1 MKLSQLRNLTAVAK
15 AGSVRQAS
23 RDLHISQSAV
33 TKSIKQLEEFLG
45 VELLHRASHGVTPTV
60 FGEALIARASVIE
73 AELRHARNEI
83 EHLEGSKTGDIRIS
97 ASPTVAMNLVPRA
110 IVSFKKTHPQVNF
123 QIQEGFYPDN
133 LAAVRLGELD
143 AAVCLLPDKPTDE
156 ELEFEVLLED
166 QVTPAVRT
174 GHPLTREA
182 NLSLGDLVDRDWI
195 VFGSLATRRQVYEQT
210 FLVNGFEP
218 PKGTVEC
225 SSFACALALVEHSD
239 YIALVPKQTFSGRR
253 KGIPIAPLSLKIP
266 MQPWTV
272 AVITRAHGALSPAC
286 REFINEL
293 RRVAPSAHP
302 GSP

>member
-1 MKLSQLRNLTAVAK
+1 MKLSQLRNLVAVAR
-15 AGSVRQAS
+15 AGSVRQAG

-33 TKSIKQLEEFLG
+33 TKSIKQLEEYLG

-97 ASPTVAMNLVPRA
+97 ASPTVAMHLLPRA
-110 IVSFKKTHPQVNF
+110 IVSFKKTHPLINF

-143 AAVCLLPDKPTDE
+143 AAVCLLPDKPADDE
-156 ELEFEVLLED
+156 LRFEVLLED
-166 QVTPAVRT
+166 HVTPAVRT
-174 GHPLTREA
+174 DHPLTRQT
-182 NLSLGDLVDRDWI
+182 NLTLGDLIDKDWI
-195 VFGSLATRRQVYEQT
+195 VFGQMATRRQVYEQT

-218 PKGTVEC
+218 PKGTIEC
-225 SSFACALALVEHSD
+225 TSFACALALVENSD
-239 YIALVPKQTFSGRR
+239 YIALVPKQIFSGRR
-253 KGIPIAPLSLKIP
+253 GGGPITPLSLKTP

-272 AVITRAHGALSPAC
+272 AVITRAASMLSPAC
-286 REFINEL
+286 KEFLDEL
-293 RRVAPSAHP
+293 RRVAPSVKP
-302 GSP
+302 GPP